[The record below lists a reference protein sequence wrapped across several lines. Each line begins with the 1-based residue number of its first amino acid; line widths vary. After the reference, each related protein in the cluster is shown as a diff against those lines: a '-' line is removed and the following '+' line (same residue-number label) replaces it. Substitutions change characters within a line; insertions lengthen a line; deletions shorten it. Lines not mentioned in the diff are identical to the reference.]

1 PLWKYVLYCFSFFE
15 APCQVLNCTQDEICG
30 TVNGV
35 YGCVCGTNNSR
46 PNPNIY
52 DAIETCSASTGTL
65 SLSRCQLFEAGYS
78 EDVLHLNN
86 RSCKGKVKNDRLVFD
101 FDTNSNMC
109 GSTLEK
115 NSTHITFRNNVG
127 TTDGMG
133 VISHVSGLNIA
144 ISCVYPL
151 MQRISL
157 SLGIEE
163 SVISKEL
170 SSVGFYQI
178 SMIPYID
185 SHFLHPYSGNVT
197 LEVNQLM
204 YIFMEVNQFNN
215 NQTINNSQ
223 IALVLDNCWA
233 TPINQIDSN
242 IRWNLIIKSCPNPAD
257 GTVAVLQNGVS
268 TSSRF
273 SFRMFTFTG
282 LSNIIY
288 LHCQV
293 HLCLRDSGNCT

>member
-1 PLWKYVLYCFSFFE
+1 
-15 APCQVLNCTQDEICG
+15 
-30 TVNGV
+30 
-35 YGCVCGTNNSR
+35 
-46 PNPNIY
+46 
-52 DAIETCSASTGTL
+52 
-65 SLSRCQLFEAGYS
+65 
-78 EDVLHLNN
+78 
-86 RSCKGKVKNDRLVFD
+86 
-101 FDTNSNMC
+101 MC

-144 ISCVYPL
+144 FSCVYPL

-233 TPINQIDSN
+233 TPIDQIDSN
-242 IRWNLIIKSCPNPAD
+242 IRWNLIINSCPNPAD

-293 HLCLRDSGNCT
+293 HLCLRDSENCTLPCI